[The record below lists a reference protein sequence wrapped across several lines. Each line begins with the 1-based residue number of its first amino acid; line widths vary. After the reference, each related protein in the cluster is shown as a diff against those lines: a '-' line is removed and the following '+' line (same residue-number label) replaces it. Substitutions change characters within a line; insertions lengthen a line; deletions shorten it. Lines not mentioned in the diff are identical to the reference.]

1 MEGFIPVAKNL
12 WEAIGYSAL
21 DLSRNITPGKVAA
34 SIATGIGEAALMH
47 NDEHPVISTVGG
59 YALGDF
65 AAISTI
71 IAYGAR
77 KYLR

>member
-1 MEGFIPVAKNL
+1 MAGFVPVAKNL
-12 WEAIGYSAL
+12 GEAIGYSAL

-34 SIATGIGEAALMH
+34 SIATWVGGAALMH

-65 AAISTI
+65 AAISTM
-71 IAYGAR
+71 IACGAR

>member
-1 MEGFIPVAKNL
+1 MAGFVPVAKNL
-12 WEAIGYSAL
+12 GEAIGYSAL

-34 SIATGIGEAALMH
+34 SIATGVGGAALMH
-47 NDEHPVISTVGG
+47 NDEHLVISTVGG

-65 AAISTI
+65 AAISTM
-71 IAYGAR
+71 IACGAR

>member
-1 MEGFIPVAKNL
+1 MAGFVPVAKNL
-12 WEAIGYSAL
+12 GEAIGYSAL

-34 SIATGIGEAALMH
+34 SIATGVGGAALMH

-65 AAISTI
+65 TAISTM
-71 IAYGAR
+71 IACGAR

>member
-1 MEGFIPVAKNL
+1 MAGFVPVAKNL
-12 WEAIGYSAL
+12 GEAIGYSAL

-34 SIATGIGEAALMH
+34 SIATGVGGAVLMH

-65 AAISTI
+65 TATAAM
-71 IAYGAR
+71 IACGAR
-77 KYLR
+77 KYLK